1 MQPLGRLRR
10 VSGVHMLREAVA
22 VTPEQAFD
30 QLYQRSGRRLVGQLY
45 AASGDLGDA
54 QDVVQEAFVRAW
66 LRWEQ
71 VAAYENPE
79 AWVRRVALNL
89 AVSRWRRARRLVFGN
104 HDERVSPDPAAAG
117 DQMALVGALRSLP
130 ARQRQAVV
138 LHHLAG
144 LSVSEVAAEL
154 NVPEGTVKS
163 WLSRGRSALA
173 AALGEGVGDE

>member
-1 MQPLGRLRR
+1 
-10 VSGVHMLREAVA
+10 MLREAVAVA

-30 QLYQRSGRRLVGQLY
+30 QLYQSSGRRLVGQLY
-45 AASGDLGDA
+45 VATGDLGDA

-66 LRWEQ
+66 LRWER

-89 AVSRWRRARRLVFGN
+89 AVSRWRRTRRLVFGAPE
-104 HDERVSPDPAAAG
+104 ERTSPDSAAG
-117 DQMALVGALRSLP
+117 DQEALVGALRSLP

-144 LSVSEVAAEL
+144 LSVAEIAAESK
-154 NVPEGTVKS
+154 VPEGTVKS

-173 AALGEGVGDE
+173 VALGEGVDDE

>member
-1 MQPLGRLRR
+1 
-10 VSGVHMLREAVA
+10 MLREAVAVA

-45 AASGDLGDA
+45 AATGDLGDA

-79 AWVRRVALNL
+79 AWVRRVAMNL
-89 AVSRWRRARRLVFGN
+89 AVSRWRRTRRLVFGA
-104 HDERVSPDPAAAG
+104 HTDRVSSEPAALG
-117 DQMALVGALRSLP
+117 EQVALVDALRSLP

-138 LHHLAG
+138 LHHLGG
-144 LSVSEVAAEL
+144 LSVVEVAVEL

-173 AALGEGVGDE
+173 VALGEGVDDE